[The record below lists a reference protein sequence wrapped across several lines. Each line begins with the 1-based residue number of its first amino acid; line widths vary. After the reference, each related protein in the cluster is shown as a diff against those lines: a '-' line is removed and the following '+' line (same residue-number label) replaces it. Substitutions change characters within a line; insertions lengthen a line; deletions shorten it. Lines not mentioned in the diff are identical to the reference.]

1 MKLPVKIYR
10 KKKKKKNTLNFLN
23 EKITPTF
30 YLKNTPD
37 SIMKY
42 FTLKFYFRKVT
53 PYSEKIS
60 RNYTKYQN
68 FCTKSNFFF
77 TRPEKFCT
85 LH

>member
-1 MKLPVKIYR
+1 MKLPVKIYS
-10 KKKKKKNTLNFLN
+10 KKKRKNTLNFLN

-37 SIMKY
+37 SIIKY

-60 RNYTKYQN
+60 
-68 FCTKSNFFF
+68 
-77 TRPEKFCT
+77 
-85 LH
+85 